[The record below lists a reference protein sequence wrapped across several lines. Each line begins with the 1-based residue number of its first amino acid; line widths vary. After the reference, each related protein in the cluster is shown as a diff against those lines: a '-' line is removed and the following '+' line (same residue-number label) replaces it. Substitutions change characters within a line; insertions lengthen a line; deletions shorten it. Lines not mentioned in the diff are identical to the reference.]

1 MDRQIIAAGIADRRQ
16 QVTFIE
22 DRLVFACERA
32 AGQAHRHGRR
42 RPAGHGRRG
51 RRPPEDRD
59 AWDRHTWNRYLREA
73 VAQEHEFGPELRRLH
88 GEIAV
93 LERLSSLPL
102 AA

>member
-1 MDRQIIAAGIADRRQ
+1 MDRQIIATGIAARRQ

-22 DRLVFACERA
+22 DRLLSACERA
-32 AGQAHRHGRR
+32 
-42 RPAGHGRRG
+42 AGHGRRG

-73 VAQEHEFGPELRRLH
+73 VAQEAELGPELRRLH

>member
-1 MDRQIIAAGIADRRQ
+1 MDRQIIAAGIAVRRQ

-22 DRLVFACERA
+22 DRLVTACERA
-32 AGQAHRHGRR
+32 AGR
-42 RPAGHGRRG
+42 GRRG
-51 RRPPEDRD
+51 RRPLEDRD

-73 VAQEHEFGPELRRLH
+73 VAQEHELGPELRRLQ
-88 GEIAV
+88 GEIAI